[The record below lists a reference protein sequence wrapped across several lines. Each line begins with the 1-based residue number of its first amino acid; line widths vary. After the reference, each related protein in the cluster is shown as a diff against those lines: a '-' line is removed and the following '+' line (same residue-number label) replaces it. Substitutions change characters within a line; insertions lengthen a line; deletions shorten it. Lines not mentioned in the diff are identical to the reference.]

1 MKGLWEAADF
11 LRRLRRQFRFGE
23 LSRAPLRLLRLELQG
38 DRAECEWIA
47 RPPDPRELDLRTAD
61 AQRTQTLQALR
72 DALAVR
78 ELMFDMLSEI
88 RSAKFRVYRE
98 SAVSASAELIITG
111 NVTREDQAPL
121 RVSSVAMQAKL
132 CGFHF
137 SLEDGV
143 LQALPI
149 KERSFRFA
157 T

>member
-1 MKGLWEAADF
+1 MKPLWETADF

-23 LSRAPLRLLRLELQG
+23 LSRAPLRLLRLELRG
-38 DRAECEWIA
+38 DLAECEWMA
-47 RPPDPRELDLRTAD
+47 RPPDPRELDVTTAV
-61 AQRTQTLQALR
+61 AQRNQTLQALR

-98 SAVSASAELIITG
+98 SAASAELIITG